1 MITSKDW
8 HDLFPN
14 VSATEGCEK
23 GRGNLESSNRLEEL
37 PFPAAHSMG
46 TGLQGSGS
54 CTVPIKPHRK
64 CPHELLVP
72 VMNTDARYYLEEKI
86 LLQIDFTVEII
97 NKSYYLS
104 YKTFSCPVLLYPCGV
119 NMKDTV
125 KGAVSVKKLYIFIGK
140 LAYLFCR
147 LLYRM

>member
-1 MITSKDW
+1 
-8 HDLFPN
+8 
-14 VSATEGCEK
+14 
-23 GRGNLESSNRLEEL
+23 
-37 PFPAAHSMG
+37 MG

-64 CPHELLVP
+64 YPHELIVP
-72 VMNTDARYYLEEKI
+72 TMDTDARYYLEEKI
-86 LLQIDFTVEII
+86 LLQTGFTVEII

-104 YKTFSCPVLLYPCGV
+104 YKIFSCSVLLYPCGV
-119 NMKDTV
+119 NMKDRV
-125 KGAVSVKKLYIFIGK
+125 KGAVSVKKLCTFLGK